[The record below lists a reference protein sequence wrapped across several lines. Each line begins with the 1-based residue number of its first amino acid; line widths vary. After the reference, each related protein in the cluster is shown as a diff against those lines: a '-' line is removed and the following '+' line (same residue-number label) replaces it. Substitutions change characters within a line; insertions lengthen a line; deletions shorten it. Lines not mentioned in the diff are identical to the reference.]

1 MHLSKIHIR
10 NYRLFEDTELDVD
23 KNMTLIVGRN
33 NTAKTSLFECL
44 KTVLNMK
51 PISFYDYPLG
61 KRKKLIKSFTDFV
74 KNKKTFND
82 LCQSLEL
89 FSIEFYVDYFENEND
104 DLLGELEPF
113 IIDVDSSITTA
124 LICVKYELKQ
134 NEEYIRNLFREKN
147 FSKKELVSQDD
158 VLDVLKKKYVDL
170 FEFNVFAVNPKN
182 KDDKQL
188 KTLNELKLLFPVYMI
203 SAERTLGEDENHN
216 NSLSSLITSY
226 FKLETSCLDP
236 KLQSKIEELLQTIDN
251 ANKKVQKKSENILG
265 ELIEKSIGFGYP
277 NIDELQLG
285 VITKLEID
293 NEIKN
298 STELSY
304 SNPKSKESLPNSYNG
319 LGYKN
324 LIKIEFL
331 LAMIAKEMD
340 SKGSVCIPLLLI
352 EEPESH
358 MHPQM
363 QQTFANYLETF
374 LGKITN
380 KQIQT
385 FITTHSAHIAN
396 NIDFSKIRYARK
408 FKDNIIYKNLN
419 TFMCSGENIDF
430 IKKYLTLSRCDLF
443 FADKIIL
450 IEGASERIL
459 LPDMIIKC
467 ANDGSFGGSAYNLS
481 HQYYSI
487 NEVGGAYAYKFIPF
501 MQFLELPCLILT
513 DIDSVDNANK
523 KSLVKDGVSTS
534 NATLKWLYKQVHS
547 HTNKVPLSDLRKF
560 TSKDK
565 TQKKC
570 HIEFQVEEDGL
581 CGRSLEESIINVNRD
596 IFKLKAPV
604 NEESI
609 QFTSKSKTEFAFD
622 LICNNTNYKIPKYI
636 KDGLIW
642 LNDQKVLD

>member
-10 NYRLFEDTELDVD
+10 NYRLFENTELDVD

-74 KNKKTFND
+74 NNKKTFHD

-89 FSIEFYVDYFENEND
+89 FSIEFYVDYFENGND

-113 IIDVDSSITTA
+113 IIEVDSSITTA

-147 FSKKELVSQDD
+147 FSKKNLMSQND
-158 VLDVLKKKYVDL
+158 VLDVLTKKYVDF

-226 FKLETSCLDP
+226 FKLETSFLDP
-236 KLQSKIEELLQTIDN
+236 KLQSKIEELLQIIDK
-251 ANKKVQKKSENILG
+251 ANKKVQKESENILG

-293 NEIKN
+293 DEIKN

-304 SNPKSKESLPNSYNG
+304 SSPRSKESLPNSYNG

-331 LAMIAKEMD
+331 LAMIGKEMN
-340 SKGSVCIPLLLI
+340 SKGSVCIPLLFI

-408 FKDNIIYKNLN
+408 FEDNIIYKNLN

-467 ANDGSFGGSAYNLS
+467 ANDGSFGVNAYNLS

-513 DIDSVDNANK
+513 DIDSVDNTNK

-570 HIEFQVEEDGL
+570 HIEFQVEEDSL

-609 QFTSKSKTEFAFD
+609 KFPSKSKTEFAFD
-622 LICNNTNYKIPKYI
+622 LICNNPNYKIPKYI

>member
-10 NYRLFEDTELDVD
+10 NYRLFENTELDVD

-74 KNKKTFND
+74 NNKKTFYD

-134 NEEYIRNLFREKN
+134 NEEYIRNLFRGKN
-147 FSKKELVSQDD
+147 FSKKKLVTQND
-158 VLDVLKKKYVDL
+158 VLDVLTKKYVDL

-182 KDDKQL
+182 EDDKQL

-226 FKLETSCLDP
+226 FKLEINSLDP

-293 NEIKN
+293 DEIKN

-304 SNPKSKESLPNSYNG
+304 SSPRFKESLPNSYNG

-331 LAMIAKEMD
+331 LAMIGKEMN
-340 SKGSVCIPLLLI
+340 SKGSVCIPLLFI

-565 TQKKC
+565 TQK
-570 HIEFQVEEDGL
+570 
-581 CGRSLEESIINVNRD
+581 NVISN
-596 IFKLKAPV
+596 FK
-604 NEESI
+604 
-609 QFTSKSKTEFAFD
+609 
-622 LICNNTNYKIPKYI
+622 
-636 KDGLIW
+636 
-642 LNDQKVLD
+642 

>member
-10 NYRLFEDTELDVD
+10 NYRLFENTELDVD

-74 KNKKTFND
+74 NNKKTFYD

-134 NEEYIRNLFREKN
+134 NEEYIRNLFRGKN
-147 FSKKELVSQDD
+147 FSKKKLVTQND
-158 VLDVLKKKYVDL
+158 VLDVLTKKYVDL

-182 KDDKQL
+182 EDDKQL

-226 FKLETSCLDP
+226 FKLEINSLDP

-293 NEIKN
+293 DEIKN

-304 SNPKSKESLPNSYNG
+304 SSPRFKESLPNSYNG

-331 LAMIAKEMD
+331 LAMIGKEMN
-340 SKGSVCIPLLLI
+340 SKGSVCIPLLFI

-501 MQFLELPCLILT
+501 MQFLELP
-513 DIDSVDNANK
+513 
-523 KSLVKDGVSTS
+523 
-534 NATLKWLYKQVHS
+534 
-547 HTNKVPLSDLRKF
+547 
-560 TSKDK
+560 
-565 TQKKC
+565 
-570 HIEFQVEEDGL
+570 
-581 CGRSLEESIINVNRD
+581 
-596 IFKLKAPV
+596 
-604 NEESI
+604 
-609 QFTSKSKTEFAFD
+609 
-622 LICNNTNYKIPKYI
+622 
-636 KDGLIW
+636 
-642 LNDQKVLD
+642 

>member
-10 NYRLFEDTELDVD
+10 NYRLFENTELDVD

-74 KNKKTFND
+74 NNKKTFCD

-89 FSIEFYVDYFENEND
+89 FSIEFYVDYFENGND

-113 IIDVDSSITTA
+113 IIEVDSSITTA

-134 NEEYIRNLFREKN
+134 NEEYIRNLFIEKN
-147 FSKKELVSQDD
+147 FSKKNLVSQND

-226 FKLETSCLDP
+226 FKLETGFLDS
-236 KLQSKIEELLQTIDN
+236 KLQSKIEELLQKIDN
-251 ANKKVQKKSENILG
+251 ANKRVQKESENILG

-340 SKGSVCIPLLLI
+340 SKGSVCIPLLFI

-363 QQTFANYLETF
+363 QQTFANYLGTF
-374 LGKITN
+374 LGRITN

-385 FITTHSAHIAN
+385 FITTHSSHIAN
-396 NIDFSKIRYARK
+396 NIEFSKIRYARK
-408 FKDNIIYKNLN
+408 FKDNIIYLN
-419 TFMCSGENIDF
+419 FYKDNIE
-430 IKKYLTLSRCDLF
+430 IQYGSNTTL
-443 FADKIIL
+443 K
-450 IEGASERIL
+450 E
-459 LPDMIIKC
+459 
-467 ANDGSFGGSAYNLS
+467 
-481 HQYYSI
+481 
-487 NEVGGAYAYKFIPF
+487 
-501 MQFLELPCLILT
+501 FLELEYSQFLSAINFLYP
-513 DIDSVDNANK
+513 DSDFSTEHGVKGEEYDNVIFVISKGWNQYQFEKYIPMITGDERIPTGKDNAFERNRNLFYVCCSRSK
-523 KSLVKDGVSTS
+523 KRLIFFVTVQMEPY
-534 NATLKWLYKQVHS
+534 LYS
-547 HTNKVPLSDLRKF
+547 F
-560 TSKDK
+560 
-565 TQKKC
+565 
-570 HIEFQVEEDGL
+570 FQ
-581 CGRSLEESIINVNRD
+581 
-596 IFKLKAPV
+596 
-604 NEESI
+604 
-609 QFTSKSKTEFAFD
+609 
-622 LICNNTNYKIPKYI
+622 KYI
-636 KDGLIW
+636 GKKNIFTYKEYLDNYGL
-642 LNDQKVLD
+642 

>member
-10 NYRLFEDTELDVD
+10 NYRLFENTELDVD

-74 KNKKTFND
+74 NNKKTFHD

-89 FSIEFYVDYFENEND
+89 FSIEFYVDYFENGND

-113 IIDVDSSITTA
+113 IIEVDSSITTA

-147 FSKKELVSQDD
+147 FSKKNLMSQND
-158 VLDVLKKKYVDL
+158 VLDVLTKKYVDF

-226 FKLETSCLDP
+226 FKLETSFLDP
-236 KLQSKIEELLQTIDN
+236 KLQSKIEELLQIIDK
-251 ANKKVQKKSENILG
+251 ANKKVQKESENILG

-293 NEIKN
+293 DEIKN

-304 SNPKSKESLPNSYNG
+304 SSPRSKESLPNSYNG

-331 LAMIAKEMD
+331 LAMIGKEMN
-340 SKGSVCIPLLLI
+340 SKGSVCIPLLFI

-408 FKDNIIYKNLN
+408 FEDNIIYKNLN

-467 ANDGSFGGSAYNLS
+467 ANDGSFGVNAYNLS

-513 DIDSVDNANK
+513 DIDSVDNTNK

-565 TQKKC
+565 TQK
-570 HIEFQVEEDGL
+570 
-581 CGRSLEESIINVNRD
+581 NVISN
-596 IFKLKAPV
+596 FK
-604 NEESI
+604 
-609 QFTSKSKTEFAFD
+609 
-622 LICNNTNYKIPKYI
+622 
-636 KDGLIW
+636 
-642 LNDQKVLD
+642 

>member
-1 MHLSKIHIR
+1 M
-10 NYRLFEDTELDVD
+10 
-23 KNMTLIVGRN
+23 
-33 NTAKTSLFECL
+33 
-44 KTVLNMK
+44 
-51 PISFYDYPLG
+51 
-61 KRKKLIKSFTDFV
+61 
-74 KNKKTFND
+74 
-82 LCQSLEL
+82 
-89 FSIEFYVDYFENEND
+89 
-104 DLLGELEPF
+104 
-113 IIDVDSSITTA
+113 
-124 LICVKYELKQ
+124 
-134 NEEYIRNLFREKN
+134 
-147 FSKKELVSQDD
+147 
-158 VLDVLKKKYVDL
+158 DL

-236 KLQSKIEELLQTIDN
+236 KLQSKIEELLQIIDN
-251 ANKKVQKKSENILG
+251 ANKRVQKQSENILG

-277 NIDELQLG
+277 NINELQLG

-340 SKGSVCIPLLLI
+340 GKGSVCIPLLFI

-363 QQTFANYLETF
+363 QQTFANYLGTF
-374 LGKITN
+374 LGRITN

-396 NIDFSKIRYARK
+396 NIEFPKIRYARK

-419 TFMCSGENIDF
+419 EFMCSGENIDF

-467 ANDGSFGGSAYNLS
+467 ANDGSFGDNAYNLS

-513 DIDSVDNANK
+513 DIDSVDNTNK

-534 NATLKWLYKQVHS
+534 NATLKWLYKQVHL
-547 HTNKVPLSDLRKF
+547 HTDKVSLSDLRKF

-596 IFKLKAPV
+596 IFELKAPV

-609 QFTSKSKTEFAFD
+609 QFC
-622 LICNNTNYKIPKYI
+622 I
-636 KDGLIW
+636 
-642 LNDQKVLD
+642 

>member
-10 NYRLFEDTELDVD
+10 NYRLFENTELDVD

-74 KNKKTFND
+74 NNKKTFYD

-134 NEEYIRNLFREKN
+134 NEEYIRNLFRGKN
-147 FSKKELVSQDD
+147 FSKKKLVTQND
-158 VLDVLKKKYVDL
+158 VLDVLTKKYVDL

-182 KDDKQL
+182 EDDKQL

-203 SAERTLGEDENHN
+203 SAERTLCEDENHN

-226 FKLETSCLDP
+226 FKLEINSLDP

-293 NEIKN
+293 DEIKN

-304 SNPKSKESLPNSYNG
+304 SSPRFKESLPNSYNG

-331 LAMIAKEMD
+331 LAMIGKEMN
-340 SKGSVCIPLLLI
+340 SKGSVCIPLLFI

-565 TQKKC
+565 TQK
-570 HIEFQVEEDGL
+570 
-581 CGRSLEESIINVNRD
+581 NVISN
-596 IFKLKAPV
+596 FK
-604 NEESI
+604 
-609 QFTSKSKTEFAFD
+609 
-622 LICNNTNYKIPKYI
+622 
-636 KDGLIW
+636 
-642 LNDQKVLD
+642 

>member
-10 NYRLFEDTELDVD
+10 NYRLFENTELDVD

-74 KNKKTFND
+74 NNKKTFCD

-89 FSIEFYVDYFENEND
+89 FSIEFYVDYFENGND

-113 IIDVDSSITTA
+113 IIEVDSSITTA

-134 NEEYIRNLFREKN
+134 NEEYIRNLFIEKN
-147 FSKKELVSQDD
+147 FSKKNLVSQND

-216 NSLSSLITSY
+216 NSLSSLITSF
-226 FKLETSCLDP
+226 FKLETGFLDS
-236 KLQSKIEELLQTIDN
+236 KLRSKIEELLQKIDN
-251 ANKKVQKKSENILG
+251 ANKRVQKESENILG

-293 NEIKN
+293 DEIKN

-340 SKGSVCIPLLLI
+340 SKGSVCIPLLFI

-363 QQTFANYLETF
+363 QQTFANYLGTF
-374 LGKITN
+374 LGRITN

-385 FITTHSAHIAN
+385 FITTHSSHIAN
-396 NIDFSKIRYARK
+396 NIEFSKIRYARK
-408 FKDNIIYKNLN
+408 FKDNIIYKNL
-419 TFMCSGENIDF
+419 G
-430 IKKYLTLSRCDLF
+430 
-443 FADKIIL
+443 
-450 IEGASERIL
+450 
-459 LPDMIIKC
+459 
-467 ANDGSFGGSAYNLS
+467 
-481 HQYYSI
+481 
-487 NEVGGAYAYKFIPF
+487 
-501 MQFLELPCLILT
+501 LT
-513 DIDSVDNANK
+513 DT
-523 KSLVKDGVSTS
+523 LVT
-534 NATLKWLYKQVHS
+534 
-547 HTNKVPLSDLRKF
+547 
-560 TSKDK
+560 
-565 TQKKC
+565 C
-570 HIEFQVEEDGL
+570 
-581 CGRSLEESIINVNRD
+581 
-596 IFKLKAPV
+596 
-604 NEESI
+604 
-609 QFTSKSKTEFAFD
+609 
-622 LICNNTNYKIPKYI
+622 
-636 KDGLIW
+636 
-642 LNDQKVLD
+642 

>member
-10 NYRLFEDTELDVD
+10 NYRLFENTELDVD

-74 KNKKTFND
+74 NNKKTFYD

-182 KDDKQL
+182 EDDKQL

-226 FKLETSCLDP
+226 FKLETNSLDP

-293 NEIKN
+293 DEIKN

-304 SNPKSKESLPNSYNG
+304 SSPRFKESLPNSYNG

-331 LAMIAKEMD
+331 LAMIGKDMN
-340 SKGSVCIPLLLI
+340 SKGSVCIPLLFI

-450 IEGASERIL
+450 IEGASERFL

-565 TQKKC
+565 TQKKV
-570 HIEFQVEEDGL
+570 I
-581 CGRSLEESIINVNRD
+581 SN
-596 IFKLKAPV
+596 FK
-604 NEESI
+604 
-609 QFTSKSKTEFAFD
+609 
-622 LICNNTNYKIPKYI
+622 
-636 KDGLIW
+636 
-642 LNDQKVLD
+642 

>member
-10 NYRLFEDTELDVD
+10 NYRLFENTELDVD

-74 KNKKTFND
+74 NNKKTFYD

-113 IIDVDSSITTA
+113 IIDVDSSIITA

-134 NEEYIRNLFREKN
+134 NEEYIRNLFRGKN
-147 FSKKELVSQDD
+147 FSKKKLVTQND
-158 VLDVLKKKYVDL
+158 VLDVLTKKYVDL

-182 KDDKQL
+182 EDDKQL

-226 FKLETSCLDP
+226 FKLEINSLDP

-293 NEIKN
+293 DEIKN

-304 SNPKSKESLPNSYNG
+304 SSPRFKESLPNSYNG

-324 LIKIEFL
+324 LGL
-331 LAMIAKEMD
+331 
-340 SKGSVCIPLLLI
+340 
-352 EEPESH
+352 
-358 MHPQM
+358 
-363 QQTFANYLETF
+363 
-374 LGKITN
+374 
-380 KQIQT
+380 
-385 FITTHSAHIAN
+385 
-396 NIDFSKIRYARK
+396 
-408 FKDNIIYKNLN
+408 
-419 TFMCSGENIDF
+419 
-430 IKKYLTLSRCDLF
+430 
-443 FADKIIL
+443 
-450 IEGASERIL
+450 
-459 LPDMIIKC
+459 
-467 ANDGSFGGSAYNLS
+467 
-481 HQYYSI
+481 
-487 NEVGGAYAYKFIPF
+487 
-501 MQFLELPCLILT
+501 
-513 DIDSVDNANK
+513 
-523 KSLVKDGVSTS
+523 TS
-534 NATLKWLYKQVHS
+534 NLVTLL
-547 HTNKVPLSDLRKF
+547 
-560 TSKDK
+560 
-565 TQKKC
+565 
-570 HIEFQVEEDGL
+570 
-581 CGRSLEESIINVNRD
+581 
-596 IFKLKAPV
+596 
-604 NEESI
+604 
-609 QFTSKSKTEFAFD
+609 
-622 LICNNTNYKIPKYI
+622 
-636 KDGLIW
+636 
-642 LNDQKVLD
+642 

>member
-1 MHLSKIHIR
+1 MS
-10 NYRLFEDTELDVD
+10 
-23 KNMTLIVGRN
+23 
-33 NTAKTSLFECL
+33 
-44 KTVLNMK
+44 
-51 PISFYDYPLG
+51 
-61 KRKKLIKSFTDFV
+61 
-74 KNKKTFND
+74 
-82 LCQSLEL
+82 
-89 FSIEFYVDYFENEND
+89 
-104 DLLGELEPF
+104 
-113 IIDVDSSITTA
+113 
-124 LICVKYELKQ
+124 Q
-134 NEEYIRNLFREKN
+134 N
-147 FSKKELVSQDD
+147 D
-158 VLDVLKKKYVDL
+158 VLDVLTKKYVDF

-226 FKLETSCLDP
+226 FKLETSFLDP
-236 KLQSKIEELLQTIDN
+236 KLQSKIEELLQIIDK
-251 ANKKVQKKSENILG
+251 AKKKVQKESENILG

-293 NEIKN
+293 DEIKN

-304 SNPKSKESLPNSYNG
+304 SSPRSKESLPNSYNG

-331 LAMIAKEMD
+331 LAMIGKEMN
-340 SKGSVCIPLLLI
+340 SKGSVCIPLLFI

-408 FKDNIIYKNLN
+408 FEDNIIYKNLN

-467 ANDGSFGGSAYNLS
+467 ANDGSFGVNAYNLS

-513 DIDSVDNANK
+513 DIDSVDNTNK

-570 HIEFQVEEDGL
+570 HIEFQVEEDSL

-609 QFTSKSKTEFAFD
+609 KFTSKSKTEFAFD
-622 LICNNTNYKIPKYI
+622 LICNNPNYKIPKYI

>member
-10 NYRLFEDTELDVD
+10 NYRLFENTELDVD

-74 KNKKTFND
+74 NNKKTFHD

-89 FSIEFYVDYFENEND
+89 FSIEFYVDYFENGND

-113 IIDVDSSITTA
+113 IIEVDSSITTA

-147 FSKKELVSQDD
+147 FSKKNLMSQND
-158 VLDVLKKKYVDL
+158 VLDVLTKKYVDF

-226 FKLETSCLDP
+226 FKLETSFLDP
-236 KLQSKIEELLQTIDN
+236 KLQSKIEELLQIIDK
-251 ANKKVQKKSENILG
+251 ANKKVQKESENILG

-293 NEIKN
+293 DEIKN

-304 SNPKSKESLPNSYNG
+304 SSPRSKESLPNSYNG

-331 LAMIAKEMD
+331 LAMIGKEMN
-340 SKGSVCIPLLLI
+340 SKGSVCIPLLFI

-408 FKDNIIYKNLN
+408 FEDNIIYKNLN

-467 ANDGSFGGSAYNLS
+467 ANDGSFGVNAYNLS

-513 DIDSVDNANK
+513 DIDSVDNTNK

-570 HIEFQVEEDGL
+570 HIEFQVEEDSL
-581 CGRSLEESIINVNRD
+581 CGRSLEESI
-596 IFKLKAPV
+596 K
-604 NEESI
+604 
-609 QFTSKSKTEFAFD
+609 FTSKSKTEFAFD
-622 LICNNTNYKIPKYI
+622 LICNNPNYKIPKYI